1 MAIDIG
7 GDDGLQQHEEGEQ
20 AEGGVEAGLVGDEA
34 DDGGAHEDAEVA
46 ECADGRHSEADGH
59 DALLAEQGEED
70 GHDVGAADADG
81 EEAEVE
87 QRRLSGEDDEQE
99 AGDGQQ
105 AATDDDALLGSWPSF
120 CTVQSPNRRIVS
132 MAAEKTVKAVPAR
145 DMSKWRTVV
154 RKTPPQ
160 SMMAPST
167 RKAMQAMMPTK
178 VTMPFGSASSLPPAS
193 PP

>member
-1 MAIDIG
+1 MAVDIG

-20 AEGGVEAGLVGDEA
+20 AEGGVEAGLMGDEA

-46 ECADGRHSEADGH
+46 ECADGWHGEADGH

-87 QRRLSGEDDEQE
+87 QHRLSGEDDEQE

-105 AATDDDALLGSWPSF
+105 AATSVIYTPLDAKSISF
-120 CTVQSPNRRIVS
+120 SCDGTVLMDV
-132 MAAEKTVKAVPAR
+132 EKYDLEV
-145 DMSKWRTVV
+145 
-154 RKTPPQ
+154 
-160 SMMAPST
+160 
-167 RKAMQAMMPTK
+167 
-178 VTMPFGSASSLPPAS
+178 
-193 PP
+193 